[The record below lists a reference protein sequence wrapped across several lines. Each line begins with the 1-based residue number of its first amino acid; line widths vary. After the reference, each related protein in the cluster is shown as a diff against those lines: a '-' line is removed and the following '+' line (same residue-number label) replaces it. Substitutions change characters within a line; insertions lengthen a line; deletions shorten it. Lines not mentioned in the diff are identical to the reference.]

1 MECAIKK
8 SSRVYGYRRK
18 KLTEGIALIGHSLHF
33 TLKDIMSL
41 EFNEFVD
48 YYEIALKLAKEF

>member
-1 MECAIKK
+1 
-8 SSRVYGYRRK
+8 
-18 KLTEGIALIGHSLHF
+18 
-33 TLKDIMSL
+33 MSL